1 MLEIREHGAREM
13 RIVLTASLGIS
24 SGGRR
29 RPEGV
34 AKIDVSKVVGIDVRY
49 EMIRHGAMQ
58 RGLHSIP

>member
-1 MLEIREHGAREM
+1 M
-13 RIVLTASLGIS
+13 LTASLGIS